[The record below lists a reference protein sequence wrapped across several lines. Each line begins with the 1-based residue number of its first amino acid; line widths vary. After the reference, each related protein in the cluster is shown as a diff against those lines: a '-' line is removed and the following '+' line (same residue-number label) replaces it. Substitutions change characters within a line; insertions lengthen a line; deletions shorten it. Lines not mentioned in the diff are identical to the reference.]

1 MAATGFFMSI
11 APVLAKTRP
20 ALRNIFDLGH
30 MASGSCWLG
39 ARPAEAKKQ
48 TPALVRLHQP
58 QLQLA
63 RGGKMARDE
72 ILDGGR
78 QFSALTLLMNMPYYY
93 AYHVDDAGH
102 FVSRLNIHADGDE
115 TAVEK
120 ARQRLGGR
128 DIEVWCLDRKVARLK
143 RTD

>member
-11 APVLAKTRP
+11 APVLAKSRP

-30 MASGSCWLG
+30 MASGSYWLG

-58 QLQLA
+58 QRQLA

-78 QFSALTLLMNMPYYY
+78 QFSALKIAAFSEYFGNIR
-93 AYHVDDAGH
+93 GH
-102 FVSRLNIHADGDE
+102 IPRPA
-115 TAVEK
+115 
-120 ARQRLGGR
+120 LGGVEAKDPNR
-128 DIEVWCLDRKVARLK
+128 EAVLSVE
-143 RTD
+143 